1 MSKKVVIVDEQGF
14 SRICSALL
22 ELHGCRAECR
32 PLPVCAMDLHGSDVG
47 LVVTSYPYGVQLLEN
62 WGEGRVPVLVLAD
75 SLSDPLLNALKRV
88 RHACCMVK
96 PVDYERLTSYVRQV
110 LVGEAIEWGGY
121 DLV

>member
-1 MSKKVVIVDEQGF
+1 MPKKVVIVDEQGF

-22 ELHGCRAECR
+22 ELQGCRAECQ
-32 PLPVCAMDLHGSDVG
+32 PLSVSAVDLHGSDVG
-47 LVVTSYPYGVQLLEN
+47 LVVTSYPYGEQLLKSLGG
-62 WGEGRVPVLVLAD
+62 GELPVLVLAD
-75 SLSDPLLNALKRV
+75 SLSDPLLKALKGV

-96 PVDYERLTSYVRQV
+96 PVDYERLTSYVRQM

>member
-22 ELHGCRAECR
+22 ELQGYSTECR
-32 PLPVCAMDLHGSDVG
+32 QLPVSAADLQRLDVG
-47 LVVTSYPYGVQLLEN
+47 LVVTSFPYGAQVLGLL
-62 WGEGRVPVLVLAD
+62 RTADLPVLVLAD
-75 SLSDPLLNALKRV
+75 SLNDSLLAALKTV

-96 PVDYERLTSYVRQV
+96 PVDYEKFTSYVSQV
-110 LVGEAIEWGGY
+110 LVGGTIEWGGY

>member
-1 MSKKVVIVDEQGF
+1 MPKKVLIVDEQGF

-22 ELHGCRAECR
+22 ELQGCRAECR
-32 PLPVCAMDLHGSDVG
+32 PLSVCAVDLHHPDVG
-47 LVVTSYPYGVQLLEN
+47 LVVTSYPYGEKLLESL
-62 WGEGRVPVLVLAD
+62 GGRELPVLVLAD
-75 SLSDPLLNALKRV
+75 SLSDPLLNTLKQV

-110 LVGEAIEWGGY
+110 LVGGASEWGGY

>member
-22 ELHGCRAECR
+22 ELQGCRAECR
-32 PLPVCAMDLHGSDVG
+32 PLSVCALDLHGSDVG
-47 LVVTSYPYGVQLLEN
+47 LVVTSYPYGMQLLESL
-62 WGEGRVPVLVLAD
+62 GGGDLPVLVLTD
-75 SLSDPLLNALKRV
+75 SLSEPLLNTLKRV

-110 LVGEAIEWGGY
+110 LIGGASEWGGY
-121 DLV
+121 NLV